1 MLNSNCA
8 SRCCFAIVRI
18 GEIYQKDKTHI
29 VLVCLCLDDSYVM
42 VEETL
47 VLAQADGLESFQ
59 DPANVV
65 VSRRV
70 AHLG

>member
-8 SRCCFAIVRI
+8 SRCWFAIVRI
-18 GEIYQKDKTHI
+18 GGIHQKDKTHI
-29 VLVCLCLDDSYVM
+29 VLVCLCLDVGYVM
-42 VEETL
+42 MEETL

-65 VSRRV
+65 VSQRV